1 MKGWDVAERMGKG
14 EGRRGLD
21 HCSTVWATQGGQE
34 GTMPSGMTLREY
46 AGLLGLCKQRL
57 SFFLSFSLPPSLPP
71 SLSHPE
77 CMSGWGQREDAQ
89 VSLVCL
95 EPCGGSGSMSPAGV
109 GCGCLCMSFRC
120 NFHEPTVILQ

>member
-14 EGRRGLD
+14 EGRRRLD
-21 HCSTVWATQGGQE
+21 HCSTLWATQGGQE

-57 SFFLSFSLPPSLPP
+57 SFFLSFSLPPSL
-71 SLSHPE
+71 SHPE
-77 CMSGWGQREDAQ
+77 CMSGLGQRKDAQ

-95 EPCGGSGSMSPAGV
+95 APCGGSGSMSPAGV
-109 GCGCLCMSFRC
+109 GCGCLCMSFRG

>member
-57 SFFLSFSLPPSLPP
+57 SFFLSFILSPSLPP
-71 SLSHPE
+71 SLSF
-77 CMSGWGQREDAQ
+77 
-89 VSLVCL
+89 
-95 EPCGGSGSMSPAGV
+95 SPRVYVRVGAEGRCTGV
-109 GCGCLCMSFRC
+109 LGLSRA
-120 NFHEPTVILQ
+120 LWWL